1 LKKSWLI
8 VDDSRVIR
16 GIARGILQGL
26 GFETDEAE
34 DGKQAL
40 AACVKRM
47 PDAVLLDWNMP
58 VMNGIE
64 FLRQLRAM
72 PGGKEPKVFFCT
84 TENDMNH
91 ITQALETGADEFIMK
106 PFDAEILS
114 SKLALQG
121 LA

>member
-16 GIARGILQGL
+16 GIARGILRDL

-40 AACVKRM
+40 EACTKHM

-64 FLRQLRAM
+64 FLRELRAM
-72 PGGKEPKVFFCT
+72 PGGTTPKVFFCT
-84 TENDMNH
+84 TENDMSH

-106 PFDAEILS
+106 PFDAEILT

>member
-16 GIARGILQGL
+16 SIARGILHDL
-26 GFETDEAE
+26 GFDTDEAE

-40 AACVKRM
+40 AACIKHM

-58 VMNGIE
+58 VMNGID
-64 FLRQLRAM
+64 FLRELRAM

-84 TENDMNH
+84 TENDMSH

-121 LA
+121 LT

>member
-1 LKKSWLI
+1 MKKNWLI

-16 GIARGILQGL
+16 GIARGILQDL
-26 GFETDEAE
+26 GFETNEAE
-34 DGKQAL
+34 DGQKAL
-40 AACVKRM
+40 AACVDHM

-64 FLRQLRAM
+64 FLRHLRAM

-84 TENDMNH
+84 TEHEMAR
-91 ITQALETGADEFIMK
+91 IVEALETGADEFIMK
-106 PFDAEILS
+106 PFDAEILT

>member
-16 GIARGILQGL
+16 GIARGILRDL

-40 AACVKRM
+40 EACIKRM

-64 FLRQLRAM
+64 FLRELRAM
-72 PGGKEPKVFFCT
+72 PGGTTPKVFFCT
-84 TENDMNH
+84 TENDMSH

>member
-1 LKKSWLI
+1 MKKSWLI

-16 GIARGILQGL
+16 GIARGILRDL

-40 AACVKRM
+40 ESCVKRM

-64 FLRQLRAM
+64 FLRELRAM
-72 PGGKEPKVFFCT
+72 PGGTTPKVFFCT
-84 TENDMNH
+84 TENDMSH

-106 PFDAEILS
+106 PFDTEILT

>member
-1 LKKSWLI
+1 MKKTWLI

-16 GIARGILQGL
+16 GIARGILHDL

-40 AACVKRM
+40 AACVKHM

-64 FLRQLRAM
+64 FLRELRTM
-72 PGGKEPKVFFCT
+72 PNGTSPKVFFCT
-84 TENDMNH
+84 TENDMSH
-91 ITQALETGADEFIMK
+91 ITEALESGADEFIMK
-106 PFDAEILS
+106 PFDAEILT